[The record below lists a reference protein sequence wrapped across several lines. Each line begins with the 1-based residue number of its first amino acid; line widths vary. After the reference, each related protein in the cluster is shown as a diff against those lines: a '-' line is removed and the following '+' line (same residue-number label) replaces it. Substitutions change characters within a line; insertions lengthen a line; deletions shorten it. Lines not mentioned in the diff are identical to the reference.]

1 MMKNA
6 DVDNRDD
13 YNDDDSEDYEDIKFD
28 DDEET

>member
-1 MMKNA
+1 MKNA